1 MKDRMIRT
9 GDLVI
14 PDNKGFDILK
24 WVNVFPY
31 WGSKERGMPKSSG
44 YWKVDE
50 VGVVLESLEYQG
62 GNGCEVLLGDGRR
75 VWVNLN
81 LVRKVEK

>member
-9 GDLVI
+9 GDLVV
-14 PDNKGFDILK
+14 PDILDFLRDLDVYP
-24 WVNVFPY
+24 W
-31 WGSKERGMPKSSG
+31 WGSKERGMPLPVG
-44 YWKVDE
+44 NWKVGE

>member
-14 PDNKGFDILK
+14 QDNKGFDILK

>member
-1 MKDRMIRT
+1 MIRT
-9 GDLVI
+9 GDLVT
-14 PDNKGFDILK
+14 PDPRGCTDRGLH
-24 WVNVFPY
+24 VYPY

-50 VGVVLESLEYQG
+50 VGVVLESLQHQG
-62 GNGCEVLLGDGRR
+62 GNGCEVLLGDGRK